1 METPQSTPTLREA
14 TPLEAVSFL
23 ESELSTVSPSTEEH
37 STRSTSPQLLSSSV
51 IQRSRT
57 SFVWKHMP
65 GPVNTIYARGEYTGV
80 VNTVP
85 RSIGSQVEQ
94 DILPYISKLL
104 MIFTI

>member
-1 METPQSTPTLREA
+1 MLIGRFYCM
-14 TPLEAVSFL
+14 LEVS
-23 ESELSTVSPSTEEH
+23 
-37 STRSTSPQLLSSSV
+37 
-51 IQRSRT
+51 
-57 SFVWKHMP
+57 
-65 GPVNTIYARGEYTGV
+65 EYTGV